1 MAPTAILQSNNRAD
15 AISTNGTTLK
25 ATAPSFHPTGTP
37 DPSKYH
43 ATSTDEAIHSEKTHA
58 AHNYHPLPI
67 VFSRA
72 AGCSVWDP
80 EGKEYVRPCQV
91 AFLIGSGFQL
101 AIYLPK
107 TEAQPTFVICA
118 LNHMVDLMGLG

>member
-1 MAPTAILQSNNRAD
+1 MAPVATPTANGHTESA
-15 AISTNGTTLK
+15 NGTTLK

-43 ATSTDEAIHSEKTHA
+43 AASTKEAIRKDETHA

-72 AGCSVWDP
+72 AGTRVWDP
-80 EGKEYVRPCQV
+80 EGT
-91 AFLIGSGFQL
+91 
-101 AIYLPK
+101 IYLFGCS
-107 TEAQPTFVICA
+107 EVC
-118 LNHMVDLMGLG
+118 L

>member
-1 MAPTAILQSNNRAD
+1 MAPVA
-15 AISTNGTTLK
+15 TNTTNGNASIDGTTLK

-43 ATSTDEAIHSEKTHA
+43 AASTDEAIHSERTHA

-72 AGCSVWDP
+72 AGTSVWDP
-80 EGKEYVRPCQV
+80 EGTVSNK
-91 AFLIGSGFQL
+91 FI
-101 AIYLPK
+101 
-107 TEAQPTFVICA
+107 
-118 LNHMVDLMGLG
+118 